1 MTNANLD
8 LTTGSITKKMII
20 FGIPIFLSNLLQA
33 LYNIVDMLVVG
44 HYIGSS
50 GIAAVSNASSIFWII
65 TAISNGLSIGGTVLM
80 SQYKGANNKNFQS
93 KTVGTVLTTFLSLGL
108 ISTVLLTIFSK
119 QIVSIMNAPIESI
132 SYANEFMFYVS
143 TGWIF
148 IFGFAGISALMR
160 GMGNSQFPF
169 YTMIISTV
177 INIVLDFLF
186 VGPMRMG
193 VKGAAIST
201 VIAEAVPFIISLIYF
216 KKINYSNKKFPIKE
230 FDKSVFF
237 EFFKIGLPSMFQMII
252 VNISYLILT
261 IMLNGFGLV
270 IAAVAGV
277 AMKILTFMSAPCWAV
292 GQTVNAMVGQNIGAN
307 KIERTR
313 AVGKIGLLLNLSL
326 MFIVVLLFQIFSK
339 QLFMIF
345 DTNPEFV
352 GNGILY
358 MRIGASW
365 GFFAYATMFTFDMF
379 AAGTGNSRFG
389 FYNSLIDALV
399 IRVVLCWFLGF
410 YLNYGFIGIYWGN
423 AASSVIPSIIGL
435 LYFKYGKWAENKIST
450 SKYEVAS

>member
-80 SQYKGANNKNFQS
+80 SQYKGANNKKFQS

-160 GMGNSQFPF
+160 GMGNSRFPF

-365 GFFAYATMFTFDMF
+365 GFFAYATFR
-379 AAGTGNSRFG
+379 NRFCNLKV
-389 FYNSLIDALV
+389 YKTT
-399 IRVVLCWFLGF
+399 
-410 YLNYGFIGIYWGN
+410 Y
-423 AASSVIPSIIGL
+423 L
-435 LYFKYGKWAENKIST
+435 LYLAMSFQLQKS
-450 SKYEVAS
+450 